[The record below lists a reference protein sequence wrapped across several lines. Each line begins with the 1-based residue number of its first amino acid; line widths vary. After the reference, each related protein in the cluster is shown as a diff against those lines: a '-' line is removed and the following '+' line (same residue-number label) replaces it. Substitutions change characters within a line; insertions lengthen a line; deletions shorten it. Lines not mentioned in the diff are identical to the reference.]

1 MNGRKKIGIGVGIAT
16 AIVAL
21 VLFTNVDDIVSET
34 VSKVEVTNPLQ
45 TYEINTKQDFVCMQL
60 YGAPSY
66 LNYLEHEND
75 PEYLRQKYPEIIE
88 EIEAYHLSGQLP
100 RDGDLTDRQLELLLP
115 MLMNEWSVNPSL
127 KNWLFDVMSGR
138 LPPSEL
144 YLLEQF
150 CEEKITATV
159 SNEPQNVVSNTPEN
173 AGALGSEHTHTSLLV
188 KITGDRVN
196 FSMPA
201 FQIKSNWIHF
211 EGGDGKTIHRH
222 ASGVTIGYLFNT
234 LGVNLTDECYIPHNG
249 MQQLC
254 SNENYT
260 LKFYI
265 NGVKISS
272 IRDYIIQ
279 EDDRILISYGAE
291 TAEEI
296 EEQLLELEGQEII
309 K

>member
-1 MNGRKKIGIGVGIAT
+1 MIGVGIAT

-21 VLFTNVDDIVSET
+21 VLFTNVGDMVSET

-45 TYEINTKQDFVCMQL
+45 TYEINTKQDFVCMIS

-66 LNYLEHEND
+66 LNYLEHADD

-88 EIEAYHLSGQLP
+88 EIEAYYLSGQLQ
-100 RDGDLTDRQLELLLP
+100 RDSANKNDGGLTDRQLELLLP

-127 KNWLFDVMSGR
+127 KNWIFDVMSGR

-173 AGALGSEHTHTSLLV
+173 AGALGSEHTHASLLV
-188 KITGDRVN
+188 MIHGDKLD

-201 FQIKSNWIHF
+201 YQMKSNWTHF
-211 EGGDGKTIHRH
+211 EGQDGNTIHRH
-222 ASGVTIGYLFNT
+222 AKGVQLGFLFETIGIT
-234 LGVNLTDECYIPHNG
+234 LNDECYVFHDHREF
-249 MQQLC
+249 C
-254 SNENYT
+254 TNENNS
-260 LKFYI
+260 LKFFI
-265 NGVKISS
+265 DQQQVSGITDHV
-272 IRDYIIQ
+272 IQ
-279 EDDRILISYGAE
+279 EGDRILISYGNE
-291 TAEEI
+291 TSTEI
-296 EEQLLELEGQEII
+296 NEQLEELEKQLIFR
-309 K
+309 

>member
-16 AIVAL
+16 AIIAL

-60 YGAPSY
+60 YGALSY

-138 LPPSEL
+138 LSPAEF
-144 YLLEQF
+144 YLLEQY
-150 CEEKITATV
+150 CEEKTTSSV
-159 SNEPQNVVSNTPEN
+159 SESKSTSEPLLKPDPECG
-173 AGALGSEHTHTSLLV
+173 AGTELL
-188 KITGDRVN
+188 
-196 FSMPA
+196 
-201 FQIKSNWIHF
+201 
-211 EGGDGKTIHRH
+211 
-222 ASGVTIGYLFNT
+222 
-234 LGVNLTDECYIPHNG
+234 
-249 MQQLC
+249 
-254 SNENYT
+254 
-260 LKFYI
+260 
-265 NGVKISS
+265 NGVC
-272 IRDYIIQ
+272 
-279 EDDRILISYGAE
+279 
-291 TAEEI
+291 
-296 EEQLLELEGQEII
+296 
-309 K
+309 